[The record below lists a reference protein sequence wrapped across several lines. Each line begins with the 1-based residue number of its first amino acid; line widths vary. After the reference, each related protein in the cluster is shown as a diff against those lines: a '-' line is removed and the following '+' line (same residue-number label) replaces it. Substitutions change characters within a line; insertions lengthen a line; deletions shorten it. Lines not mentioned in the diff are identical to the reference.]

1 MYEEFRFFF
10 LNNYIW
16 DFFRILCRTM
26 ENYHVLEII
35 GEGSFGKVYKGRKK
49 YSSQVQTT
57 VYIYTMASNSLIYPL
72 SLNHNFRMV
81 YCKKWSEVVL
91 SYYFCLFYLRL
102 LPWSSYQKLESLRKN
117 WEIFEEK
124 LTLWEIYTMKI
135 LLKCWIALKL
145 EKRYWNFRNKYVY
158 KLNKCIYIYQ
168 YLYMIN
174 RRTNSIIILY
184 Q

>member
-1 MYEEFRFFF
+1 MKLFWVWKIYILKLIKVKCSGNLQIKLDRFLSSLQNIFILGLLFKFYSRSQSVLRVRNLYLINFAEISEYVFYYIYLWRIQIFF
-10 LNNYIW
+10 LNDYIW

-57 VYIYTMASNSLIYPL
+57 VYIYKMANNSLIDPL

-91 SYYFCLFYLRL
+91 S
-102 LPWSSYQKLESLRKN
+102 
-117 WEIFEEK
+117 
-124 LTLWEIYTMKI
+124 
-135 LLKCWIALKL
+135 
-145 EKRYWNFRNKYVY
+145 
-158 KLNKCIYIYQ
+158 
-168 YLYMIN
+168 
-174 RRTNSIIILY
+174 
-184 Q
+184 

>member
-1 MYEEFRFFF
+1 MKNSDFF

-16 DFFRILCRTM
+16 DFFLILCRTM

-57 VYIYTMASNSLIYPL
+57 VYIYTMANNSLIYPL

-91 SYYFCLFYLRL
+91 SYYFCLRYFKKITGCCFEVHTKSWKAWERTEKSSKRNWHNEKFT
-102 LPWSSYQKLESLRKN
+102 PWKY
-117 WEIFEEK
+117 
-124 LTLWEIYTMKI
+124 
-135 LLKCWIALKL
+135 
-145 EKRYWNFRNKYVY
+145 YWNVG
-158 KLNKCIYIYQ
+158 
-168 YLYMIN
+168 
-174 RRTNSIIILY
+174 
-184 Q
+184 